1 MLASICGSCLQHL
14 FLWCL
19 PNGDFVFPSFTNWT
33 YSVHRGIPSPL
44 LICQYL
50 FSYVYIMDFKKEFYD
65 LCLAAVHSVM
75 FDSFMTPM
83 DCSTP
88 GFPVLHSLPEFAQI
102 HVHWVSDAIQS
113 SHPLSSPSPP
123 AFNLSQPASGSFSM
137 SQFFTSGVRSIGA
150 SASALV
156 LPVNIQSWLPLGLTG
171 LISLLSKGLPET
183 SLALQFKKSSGG
195 DTVEADAFTCL
206 EKEIRKVQW
215 LIIHE

>member
-33 YSVHRGIPSPL
+33 YSVHRVIPSPL

-113 SHPLSSPSPP
+113 SHHSHPLLLLPSIFPSQHQGLFQWVSSSHQV
-123 AFNLSQPASGSFSM
+123 FE
-137 SQFFTSGVRSIGA
+137 
-150 SASALV
+150 V
-156 LPVNIQSWLPLGLTG
+156 L
-171 LISLLSKGLPET
+171 E
-183 SLALQFKKSSGG
+183 LQ
-195 DTVEADAFTCL
+195 L
-206 EKEIRKVQW
+206 Q
-215 LIIHE
+215 H